1 MRAELHIE
9 LRRGTDGSV
18 RASGDLAMAPY
29 WCRWDGDTLWIVGA
43 AACPVGDDTIAFS
56 LDVGPGV
63 RAAVRGVA
71 ATIVY
76 AAAGDGTSITTRLVV
91 REGAQLHWSPEP
103 VIVTERARHRA
114 LTEVQVAPGA
124 QARLDEVLVL
134 GRQDERCGSLRSAVR
149 VERDGRAVLRS
160 GFDTALPGWNGPGG
174 TDGARVVGTRVLLSG
189 DAGADPDAT
198 SPTPLTTSA
207 PMRADLPPQ
216 RFTSVP
222 RSALLRTEHG
232 DHLAV
237 ALGDDA
243 HQVGLLLDERAGLVG
258 QATGAT
264 SDGRC

>member
-29 WCRWDGDTLWIVGA
+29 WCRWDGATLWIVGA
-43 AACPVGDDTIAFS
+43 AACPVGEDAIGFT

-76 AAAGDGTSITTRLVV
+76 AAAGEGTSITTRLTVH
-91 REGAQLHWSPEP
+91 EGAQLHWSPEP

-114 LTEVQVAPGA
+114 LTEVQVATDA
-124 QARLDEVLVL
+124 QVRLDEVLVL
-134 GRQDERCGSLRSAVR
+134 GRQGERCGSLRSAVR
-149 VERDGRAVLRS
+149 VERDGEAVLRS
-160 GFDTALPGWNGPGG
+160 GFDTSLPGWEGPGG
-174 TDGARVVGTRVLLSG
+174 TDGARVVGTRVLLMA
-189 DAGADPDAT
+189 DAGSAGAAPAGV
-198 SPTPLTTSA
+198 TPSA
-207 PMRADLPPQ
+207 PMRADQPPQ
-216 RFTSVP
+216 RYHSAP

-243 HQVGLLLDERAGLVG
+243 DGVDQLLD
-258 QATGAT
+258 QATGAA

>member
-29 WCRWDGDTLWIVGA
+29 WCRWDGATLWIVGA
-43 AACPVGDDTIAFS
+43 AACPVGEDAITFS

-76 AAAGDGTSITTRLVV
+76 AATGEGTSITTRLVV
-91 REGAQLHWSPEP
+91 RDGAHLHWSPEP

-114 LTEVQVAPGA
+114 LTEVQVAPDA
-124 QARLDEVLVL
+124 QVRLDEVLVL
-134 GRQDERCGSLRSAVR
+134 GRQDERCGTLRSAVR
-149 VERDGRAVLRS
+149 VERDGESVLRS
-160 GFDTALPGWNGPGG
+160 GFDTSLPGWDGPGG
-174 TDGARVVGTRVLLSG
+174 TDGARVVGTRVLLVA
-189 DAGADPDAT
+189 DAGSTPAT
-198 SPTPLTTSA
+198 PAELTPPA
-207 PMRADLPPQ
+207 PLRADLPPQ
-216 RFTSVP
+216 RYTTVP
-222 RSALLRTEHG
+222 RSALLTTEHG

-243 HQVGLLLDERAGLVG
+243 DQVGELLD
-258 QATGAT
+258 QATGAA